1 MQPCE
6 ELKNIV
12 LQHYGKF
19 HAREQAQSLEETYS
33 RQEGVVS
40 ISNDLNEWLD
50 HHDSIEAFIKAC
62 GTSQQD
68 IEVQN
73 LVAYCEGSVGWTAD
87 WVTVMLPNG
96 IQIPVRLTRIFHQE
110 EGALKMVHMHVSV
123 AIPDEK
129 IDLVYS

>member
-6 ELKNIV
+6 ELTNIV

-19 HAREQAQSLEETYS
+19 HTREQAQSLEETYS

-40 ISNDLNEWLD
+40 ISNDLNEWFD

-87 WVTVMLPNG
+87 WVTVMLSNG
-96 IQIPVRLTRIFHQE
+96 VGIPLRHTRIFHQE
-110 EGALKMVHMHVSV
+110 DGTWKKVHLHVSISV
-123 AIPDEK
+123 PNESIGM
-129 IDLVYS
+129 